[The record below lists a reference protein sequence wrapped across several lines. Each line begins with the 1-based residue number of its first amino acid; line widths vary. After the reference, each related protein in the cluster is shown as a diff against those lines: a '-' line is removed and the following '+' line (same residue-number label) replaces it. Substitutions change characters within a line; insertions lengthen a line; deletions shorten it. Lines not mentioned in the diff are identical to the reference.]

1 MTHMPLEPATLHV
14 TLPEKL
20 LPAGHTLA
28 LHRRAGLL
36 ACLAPGPE
44 GAGQQLVE
52 AERLSGE
59 EVRVLGSLLTRAP
72 RYCPYAVALAWLT
85 YPSPTEDAVA
95 RCRQRLELAR
105 QGGYWEEEMALLR
118 GILSTLKGKL
128 QVLGLTIAAVLETG
142 YVLQP
147 YRAASSDN
155 AGEGEQQS

>member
-1 MTHMPLEPATLHV
+1 MTHMPPEPATLHV
-14 TLPEKL
+14 ALPEQL

-28 LHRRAGLL
+28 LHKSAGLL

-44 GAGQQLVE
+44 GVGQQLVE
-52 AERLSGE
+52 AARLSGE

-72 RYCPYAVALAWLT
+72 LLCPYAIALAWLI

-118 GILSTLKGKL
+118 GILSTLKDKL

-147 YRAASSDN
+147 YRPPGGDHP
-155 AGEGEQQS
+155 GEGERQP